1 MIPHERKDTPMLG
14 GFHWWDL
21 IPVLFLVVVVGGGLV
36 VLVRVFGRSIGEGYA
51 REQRRQEQHPDNQ

>member
-1 MIPHERKDTPMLG
+1 MLT

-21 IPVLFLVVVVGGGLV
+21 IPIAFVVLLIVGLV

-51 REQRRQEQHPDNQ
+51 REQRRQEQLPDQP